1 MNKSASAPCLGRPE
15 NAGMPE
21 NQRAPVLADEGLSLL
36 LNNHGLGG
44 HAPELCAR
52 LGVSNLWHLSLLSYQ
67 HIEASSL
74 PPVVKGFLTGLLFHP
89 SHLMEVI
96 DKKYWSADLAK
107 YAAAEQSQAAWKTPP
122 LQTNQELTAPQA
134 RKAAQEEE
142 WQELNEDEPCQ
153 DLWGTAV
160 PVLMQQAKLS
170 FCESDYAGA
179 LKKYGLAIEWYEKE
193 ADSSPPPNILID
205 MAICYSKKQS
215 WALALQ
221 RATKALELLLRSDQP
236 RAWSLEPER
245 LRILKSEALALKAR
259 SELFLGLLA
268 EHKATLRD
276 AKKFG
281 LHLRVKL
288 ALNHMAQTALNRS
301 TPTAPTEDGPT
312 PHHAG
317 HQEEEGVPSRRE
329 DPRINEHQESPN
341 TDQNPS
347 PSTNAHL
354 QDLWGK
360 DVIHRMTAANPRQG

>member
-15 NAGMPE
+15 DAGMPE

-36 LNNHGLGG
+36 LYNHGLGG

-67 HIEASSL
+67 HIEASNL

-96 DKKYWSADLAK
+96 DKKHWSADLAK

-122 LQTNQELTAPQA
+122 LQSNQELTAPQA

-142 WQELNEDEPCQ
+142 WQELNEDEPSQ
-153 DLWGTAV
+153 DQWGTAV
-160 PVLMQQAKLS
+160 PVLMQQAELS
-170 FCESDYAGA
+170 FRESDYAEA
-179 LKKYGLAIEWYEKE
+179 LKKYGLAIDWYEAE

-205 MAICYSKKQS
+205 MAICYSENQS

-221 RATKALELLLRSDQP
+221 RATMALELLLRSDQP
-236 RAWSLEPER
+236 SAWSLEPER

-259 SELFLGLLA
+259 SELFLGLLE

-276 AKKFG
+276 AKKLN

-288 ALNHMAQTALNRS
+288 TLNLMAQKALNRS
-301 TPTAPTEDGPT
+301 ASAAPTEDGPT
-312 PHHAG
+312 TPSWTPRGGNSAFA
-317 HQEEEGVPSRRE
+317 QERPSFLCTGGAAPRR
-329 DPRINEHQESPN
+329 P
-341 TDQNPS
+341 
-347 PSTNAHL
+347 
-354 QDLWGK
+354 
-360 DVIHRMTAANPRQG
+360 